1 MELITGA
8 AGKPHITPLQD
19 SMWHRGIVGME
30 NCVFN
35 YFTNFEA
42 TEVSATQVRIGA
54 GIGQLQ
60 GRYFCIE
67 PNKSDNVTISNGTSG
82 YRRTDTICVK
92 ITVNESEKT
101 EAASWEVVKGTPEV
115 VGPEWPAAP
124 AIPQGELDSGSTA
137 AYMAMYNVLIDGT
150 SIYEIRPAYKTPS
163 NTFELDP
170 ARRISSG
177 DDLNDYTDFG
187 CWLSPSATVTNTLKN
202 CPVTGGGFSLRV
214 MRGTSGGTYKV
225 QEMIIWSGQ
234 RFFRAIKAGKWDAW
248 KIDIGITKL
257 WENASPSS
265 ALSPQTITI
274 PATTPDD
281 ILIVESKTQS
291 NINGSRQMFLF
302 RADVGVANNVTHISS
317 SSDGSTPYLT
327 RRNIQLTAANQFN
340 IGSGYLRYFDRLNSQ
355 DNSYAIILSVS
366 VIKGVM

>member
-82 YRRTDTICVK
+82 YRRTDTICAK

-124 AIPQGELDSGSTA
+124 SIPQGELDSGSTE

-150 SIYEIRPAYKTPS
+150 NIYEIRPAYKTPS
-163 NTFELDP
+163 NVFELDP
-170 ARRISSG
+170 TGIINSG
-177 DDLNDYTDFG
+177 DDLDDYTDFG
-187 CWLSPSATVTNTLKN
+187 CWLSPSTTVTNTLKN
-202 CPVTGGGFSLRV
+202 CPVTGGGFSIRV
-214 MRGTSGGTYKV
+214 MRGTGGASYRV

-234 RFFRAIKAGKWDAW
+234 RFFRAQRAGNWDAW
-248 KIDIGITKL
+248 KTDIGITKL
-257 WENASPSS
+257 WENASPTSDFNNQNISLPLSNFDSAMILFERDKNLRVIQPSIVPVGTVAAAEFSTSIRLFSVLGTGVNFTSS
-265 ALSPQTITI
+265 TSPSEVIPVKIYGIT
-274 PATTPDD
+274 
-281 ILIVESKTQS
+281 
-291 NINGSRQMFLF
+291 G
-302 RADVGVANNVTHISS
+302 
-317 SSDGSTPYLT
+317 
-327 RRNIQLTAANQFN
+327 
-340 IGSGYLRYFDRLNSQ
+340 
-355 DNSYAIILSVS
+355 
-366 VIKGVM
+366 IK

>member
-82 YRRTDTICVK
+82 YRRTDTICAK

-124 AIPQGELDSGSTA
+124 SIPQGELDSGSTE
-137 AYMAMYNVLIDGT
+137 AYMAMFNVLIDGT

-170 ARRISSG
+170 VGRINSG

-187 CWLSPSATVTNTLKN
+187 CWLCTGTAIAKTLKN
-202 CPVTGGGFSLRV
+202 PPTTDGGFTIRV
-214 MRGTSGGTYKV
+214 LRGTGSNVYKA
-225 QEMIIWSGQ
+225 QEAIGREGQ
-234 RFFRAIKAGKWDAW
+234 RFFRALLNGVWSGW
-248 KIDIGITKL
+248 NTDIGMTKL
-257 WENASPSS
+257 WENASPTSDFNNQNISLPLSGFDS
-265 ALSPQTITI
+265 AMILFERDKNLRVI
-274 PATTPDD
+274 PPS
-281 ILIVESKTQS
+281 IVP
-291 NINGSRQMFLF
+291 
-302 RADVGVANNVTHISS
+302 VG
-317 SSDGSTPYLT
+317 
-327 RRNIQLTAANQFN
+327 TAAAAEFSTS
-340 IGSGYLRYFDRLNSQ
+340 IRLF
-355 DNSYAIILSVS
+355 SVLGTGVNFTS
-366 VIKGVM
+366 STNPSEVIPVKIYGITGIK

>member
-82 YRRTDTICVK
+82 YRRTDTICAK

-124 AIPQGELDSGSTA
+124 SIPQGELDSGSTE
-137 AYMAMYNVLIDGT
+137 AYMAMFNVLIDGT

-163 NTFELDP
+163 NNFELDP
-170 ARRISSG
+170 TRRISSG
-177 DDLNDYTDFG
+177 DDLNDYKDFG
-187 CWLSPSATVTNTLKN
+187 CWLCPTVDINKTLKN
-202 CPVTGGGFSLRV
+202 SPSTGGGFSIRV
-214 MRGTSGGTYKV
+214 MRGTGANSYRV
-225 QEMIIWSGQ
+225 QEAIGREGQ
-234 RFFRAIKAGKWDAW
+234 RFFRALLNGVWNEW
-248 KIDIGITKL
+248 KTDIGITKL
-257 WENASPSS
+257 WENASPASDFNNQNISLPLSNFDS
-265 ALSPQTITI
+265 AM
-274 PATTPDD
+274 
-281 ILIVESKTQS
+281 ILFERDKNLRVIQPSIVP
-291 NINGSRQMFLF
+291 
-302 RADVGVANNVTHISS
+302 VG
-317 SSDGSTPYLT
+317 
-327 RRNIQLTAANQFN
+327 TAAAAEFSTS
-340 IGSGYLRYFDRLNSQ
+340 IRLF
-355 DNSYAIILSVS
+355 SVLGTGVNFTS
-366 VIKGVM
+366 STSPSEVIPVKIYGITGIK

>member
-67 PNKSDNVTISNGTSG
+67 PNKSDNVTISNVTSG
-82 YRRTDTICVK
+82 YRRTDTICAK
-92 ITVNESEKT
+92 ITVNESKKT

-124 AIPQGELDSGSTA
+124 KIPQGELDSGSTE

-170 ARRISSG
+170 TGIINSG

-187 CWLSPSATVTNTLKN
+187 CWLCTGTAITNSLKN
-202 CPVTGGGFSLRV
+202 CPLTNQGFSLRV
-214 MRGTSGGTYKV
+214 MRGTSGNYRV
-225 QEMIIWSGQ
+225 QEIIAGLGYRLYRHYTGAIWS
-234 RFFRAIKAGKWDAW
+234 AW
-248 KIDIGITKL
+248 KTDIGITKL
-257 WENASPSS
+257 WENASPTSDFNNQNISLPLSNFDS
-265 ALSPQTITI
+265 AM
-274 PATTPDD
+274 
-281 ILIVESKTQS
+281 ILFERDKNLRVIQPSIVP
-291 NINGSRQMFLF
+291 
-302 RADVGVANNVTHISS
+302 VG
-317 SSDGSTPYLT
+317 
-327 RRNIQLTAANQFN
+327 TAAAAEFSTS
-340 IGSGYLRYFDRLNSQ
+340 IRLF
-355 DNSYAIILSVS
+355 SVLGTGVNFTS
-366 VIKGVM
+366 STNPSEVIPVKIYGITGIK

>member
-82 YRRTDTICVK
+82 YRRTDTICAK
-92 ITVNESEKT
+92 ITVNESKKT

-124 AIPQGELDSGSTA
+124 KIPQGELDSGSTE

-150 SIYEIRPAYKTPS
+150 NIYEIRPAYKTPS
-163 NTFELDP
+163 NVFELDP
-170 ARRISSG
+170 TGIINSG

-187 CWLSPSATVTNTLKN
+187 CWLCTSPTIAKTLEN
-202 CPVTGGGFSLRV
+202 CPLANQGFSLRT
-214 MRGTSGGTYKV
+214 MRGTSSNYRIQEIIAGYGYRMYRYYTGTT
-225 QEMIIWSGQ
+225 WS
-234 RFFRAIKAGKWDAW
+234 AW
-248 KIDIGITKL
+248 KTDIGITKL
-257 WENASPSS
+257 WENASPASDFNNQNISLPLSNFDS
-265 ALSPQTITI
+265 AMILFERDKNLRVISPS
-274 PATTPDD
+274 
-281 ILIVESKTQS
+281 IVP
-291 NINGSRQMFLF
+291 
-302 RADVGVANNVTHISS
+302 VG
-317 SSDGSTPYLT
+317 
-327 RRNIQLTAANQFN
+327 TAAAAEFSTS
-340 IGSGYLRYFDRLNSQ
+340 IRLF
-355 DNSYAIILSVS
+355 SVLGTGVNFTS
-366 VIKGVM
+366 STNPSEVIPVKIYGITGIK